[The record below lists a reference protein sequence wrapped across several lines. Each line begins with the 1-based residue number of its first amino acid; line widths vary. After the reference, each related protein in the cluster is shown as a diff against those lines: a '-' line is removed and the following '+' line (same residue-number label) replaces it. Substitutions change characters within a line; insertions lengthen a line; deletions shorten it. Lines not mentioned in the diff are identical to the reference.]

1 MATSLPGAS
10 QGRDFPL
17 HEPAPAIEGVPDR
30 VGFPEAR
37 PGAVR
42 LGLAATGAIA
52 GALLAWGASGLLGA
66 EEVARAGL
74 LALALA
80 GGLLSTWSPCGY
92 SSLSLLRPK
101 GRYGPRAVAR
111 WLPTLAA
118 HGLGYALGAL
128 ILGSTLGLLGSLL
141 PVSGFDGAA
150 ALALGLLAALY
161 GLHQLDLVKVPYPQR
176 RAQVPHDAR
185 QRFPMWVIGLIYG
198 LALGLAYLTYVQTPI
213 LYLVTGAAVLSGSV
227 GDALLLLAAFNLGR
241 FLPMLV
247 NALPVRDWDVQR
259 WLADRQEQ
267 AATVD
272 AMLLT
277 GAGAGLLVLA
287 AA

>member
-1 MATSLPGAS
+1 MATSLPRTS
-10 QGRDFPL
+10 PERDFRL
-17 HEPAPAIEGVPDR
+17 HEPLDAIEGVPDR
-30 VGFPEAR
+30 TGFPEVS
-37 PGAVR
+37 PTAVR
-42 LGLAATGAIA
+42 LGLAATSAAA
-52 GALLAWGASGLLGA
+52 GALLAWGGAGLLGQ
-66 EEVARAGL
+66 EQVARGGL

-101 GRYGPRAVAR
+101 GRYGLRSVAG
-111 WLPTLAA
+111 WLPTLAT
-118 HGLGYALGAL
+118 HGLGYAVGAL
-128 ILGSTLGLLGSLL
+128 VLGGALGLLGTVL
-141 PVSGFDGAA
+141 PVAGITGGA
-150 ALALGLLAALY
+150 ALALGLLGVLY
-161 GLHQLDLVKVPYPQR
+161 GLHQLDLVNVPYPQR
-176 RAQVPHDAR
+176 KAQVPHDAR

-227 GDALLLLAAFNLGR
+227 GEALLLFAAFNLGR

-247 NALPVRDWDVQR
+247 NALPVHDWNVQR
-259 WLADRQEQ
+259 WLADRQER

-272 AMLLT
+272 GMLLT